1 MRRLCIT
8 VIFGVTEMKKII
20 SLLIIAATVLSFA
33 ACTDSDLKG
42 KVDPYITQ
50 GSIDSMQQDV
60 INTFGVSIDGVW
72 IVGYKRE
79 SEYLEYIVVKYENG
93 KKASEATHRFYANG
107 SYYKNALLELIDP
120 ANGLFDMDAS
130 VARIEAWQAKVREY
144 VPNDTGEDIAIHDM
158 PASWSTHREYR
169 LMDKGK
175 DNFFKVKAEAIRK
188 MK

>member
-1 MRRLCIT
+1 
-8 VIFGVTEMKKII
+8 MKKII

-93 KKASEATHRFYANG
+93 KKAAEATHRFYANE
-107 SYYKNALLELIDP
+107 SYYENAVLEMGKNNPAAVKDEDKLYIKVASNQANTGNYKNDFKLIDEIY
-120 ANGLFDMDAS
+120 N
-130 VARIEAWQAKVREY
+130 VKTK
-144 VPNDTGEDIAIHDM
+144 TG
-158 PASWSTHREYR
+158 
-169 LMDKGK
+169 
-175 DNFFKVKAEAIRK
+175 VQ
-188 MK
+188 